1 VLTLLLGDAAV
12 GKELNAV
19 DVPAVVGAMNI
30 GAPAISAGV
39 PLRPRETLAT
49 ALAFSTVSCWFPVAV
64 AKLMDGIRCSFT
76 VFLAG

>member
-19 DVPAVVGAMNI
+19 DVPAVVGAMNT

-39 PLRPRETLAT
+39 PLRPRETLA
-49 ALAFSTVSCWFPVAV
+49 TVSCWFPVAV

-76 VFLAG
+76 VFLAA